1 MILDM
6 TCGARLMWHQKNHP
20 DTVYCDIRSGTETL
34 SDGREVHINPDQI
47 VDFRKLPFPDD
58 TFTLVNFDPP
68 HLTKAGNTSWLAK
81 STGYSSPLGK
91 KTSKPASKK
100 HSASSNPKAS
110 LPSNGAANTSP

>member
-6 TCGARLMWHQKNHP
+6 TCGARLMWHNKHHP
-20 DTVYCDIRSGTETL
+20 DAVYCDIRSGTETL
-34 SDGREVHINPDQI
+34 SDGRTVVIQPDQV
-47 VDFRKLPFPDD
+47 VDFRQLPFPDE

-81 STGYSSPLGK
+81 NTGYSSPLGK
-91 KTSKPASKK
+91 KTSKLASKK